1 MPEKAPPETPPDA
14 PSPVSPAV
22 TPVIASGALLTT
34 QISEPWHMI
43 LTWGVIVGLGTG
55 SMTQMLAATV
65 EMASR
70 RGSRVLVIASPIP
83 WQHLE
88 GEGLFEAGRYARR
101 MDALRRAVEAS
112 GGRFLDLHRALRKAD
127 FRDHLGHYSEQ
138 GTQILAAKL
147 QPVVEKLLF
156 APESS
161 R

>member
-1 MPEKAPPETPPDA
+1 MLQDIDSRLERVPYIPFGVHVRVHADLDVLCIGNAIVDVLCRVEDA
-14 PSPVSPAV
+14 AIEQLELNRG
-22 TPVIASGALLTT
+22 TMTLIDAARAEAL
-34 QISEPWHMI
+34 
-43 LTWGVIVGLGTG
+43 
-55 SMTQMLAATV
+55 
-65 EMASR
+65 
-70 RGSRVLVIASPIP
+70 
-83 WQHLE
+83 
-88 GEGLFEAGRYARR
+88 YAR
-101 MDALRRAVEAS
+101 MGPAVEAS